1 MKPFTLNI
9 RGRLVHFERPAVMG
23 IVNVTPDSFYA
34 GSRAATRDDIRRRA
48 EAMVAAGARML
59 DIGGCSS
66 RPGADEV
73 LLEVEKQRIELGLG
87 AVEGLDGDVLV
98 SVDTYRADVAR
109 FAVEHGAHIVND
121 ISAGALDPEM
131 IPAVAAL
138 KVPYI
143 AMHMRGTPATMA
155 TLTDYGSS
163 VAATVVAELSVR
175 VAEMRRAGIAD
186 VIVDPGFGFAKTL
199 RQNYQ
204 LLRDL
209 QQLELLGCP
218 VLVGVSRKSMATKL
232 LGITAEEA
240 LPATCVLNALA
251 LQRGAAILR
260 VHDVPAALQTAHLLQ
275 AL

>member
-1 MKPFTLNI
+1 M
-9 RGRLVHFERPAVMG
+9 HFEHPAVMG

-34 GSRAATRDDIRRRA
+34 GSRVATRDDIRRRA

-66 RPGADEV
+66 RRGADEV
-73 LLEVEKQRIELGLG
+73 PLEVEKQRIELGLG

-155 TLTDYGSS
+155 KLTDYGSS

-232 LGITAEEA
+232 LGITADEA